1 MKTIVR
7 ILGLI
12 AIVFFIGCATGGGS
26 SGGDSSGGSLNDAEL
41 KRIGISETYEKR

>member
-1 MKTIVR
+1 MKTSVR

-26 SGGDSSGGSLNDAEL
+26 SGGDSSGGLSDADF
-41 KRIGISETYEKR
+41 KRMGVTETHGDR

>member
-12 AIVFFIGCATGGGS
+12 AIVFFIGCTTVREDT
-26 SGGDSSGGSLNDAEL
+26 SGGLSDADL
-41 KRIGISETYEKR
+41 KRMGVTETHGDR

>member
-26 SGGDSSGGSLNDAEL
+26 SGGDSSGGLSDADF
-41 KRIGISETYEKR
+41 KRMGVAETHEDR